1 MAATALLVEKIIF
14 LGPEDSLL
22 GPSWSLGVMGD
33 DYGVVPGGLC
43 QLALLPLFLLQI
55 SGIVPMGI
63 TLLTLSGP
71 FAAAHKFP
79 GMDSLCSD
87 EQLCLLLK

>member
-1 MAATALLVEKIIF
+1 
-14 LGPEDSLL
+14 
-22 GPSWSLGVMGD
+22 MGD

-43 QLALLPLFLLQI
+43 QLATLPLFLLQI
-55 SGIVPMGI
+55 TLGRVPMGI

-71 FAAAHKFP
+71 FAAAHMFP
-79 GMDSLCSD
+79 GVDSLCDD